1 MVCAFVM
8 PEVYARYRAAHK
20 RSREKHVHY
29 VDTMLCS
36 AQDSAVSEN
45 LDLISTA
52 DAARILGVDRATVS
66 RWSSE
71 DLLPEARKLDA
82 VGRVGGY
89 KVFRRADVERLRDE
103 LEEAKTA

>member
-1 MVCAFVM
+1 
-8 PEVYARYRAAHK
+8 
-20 RSREKHVHY
+20 
-29 VDTMLCS
+29 MLCS
-36 AQDSAVSEN
+36 AQDRGVNEK

-71 DLLPEARKLDA
+71 DLLPAARKLDA

-103 LEEAKTA
+103 LAEAKTA